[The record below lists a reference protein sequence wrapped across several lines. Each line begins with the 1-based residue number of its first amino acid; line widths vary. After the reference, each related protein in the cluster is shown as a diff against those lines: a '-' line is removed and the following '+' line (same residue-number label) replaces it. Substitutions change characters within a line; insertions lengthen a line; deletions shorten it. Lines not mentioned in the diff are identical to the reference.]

1 MSLFS
6 KLKDYNLELDEVLDN
21 KYFSS
26 NIKNLLLNMIYKI
39 EINYKDFIEVKRCV
53 KTKEEFLNEIIET
66 VRLHCDNIQI
76 AKPDSDQAKMLIKN
90 NVLAV
95 TNEKERS
102 ILSYQTD
109 IALLYAISDISPKYY
124 YISQDFLL
132 GRSIQNVLVDG
143 FNTNNIE
150 ILRDFNGWSWDITND
165 LKYNYLN
172 NLIYQNLLMI
182 LGDKFLTEWRNYN
195 FIDRD
200 FLIEAKKYIKYF
212 TGNDKYL
219 KSLYILVYL
228 SLSGKE
234 KELIDKQLVEY
245 NKTLRKMEDKI
256 KFIDDSK
263 SKKIKLTKRLEKID
277 IALHD
282 KKVLEK
288 NFEKSNSKLEKDKK
302 IKTVGSYR
310 NKLKKEREKI
320 LNQINEISIILK
332 PSNFISKK
340 QMMKEAVEL
349 YSCDNSLEQAIIN
362 SQNEFLNFLEKKI
375 NKMKT
380 RDEIIDVI
388 YELRYYQKI
397 RITDEVLI
405 EDIEEID
412 NHIDKLFKKAITKLC
427 ELGAIKIISMD
438 INLNY
443 EIIKYALNTTIINL
457 EQIRLLFDIDD
468 DGLVIRVYDKDNFEK
483 QGRKQVT
490 IGKKEKL
497 LEVPLKRRIKLFS

>member
-39 EINYKDFIEVKRCV
+39 DINYKDFNEVKRCV
-53 KTKEEFLNEIIET
+53 KSKEEFLNELIET
-66 VRLHCDNIQI
+66 VRLYCDNIQI

-90 NVLAV
+90 DVLAV
-95 TNEKERS
+95 TNERERS

-109 IALLYAISDISPKYY
+109 IAILYAISDISPKYY

-132 GRSIQNVLVDG
+132 GRSLQNVLVDG
-143 FNTNNIE
+143 FNINNIE
-150 ILRDFNGWSWDITND
+150 VLRDFNGWSWDITND
-165 LKYNYLN
+165 LKYNYIN

-182 LGDKFLTEWRNYN
+182 LGDKFLTEWRTYN
-195 FIDRD
+195 FTDRD
-200 FLIEAKKYIKYF
+200 FLFETKKYIKYF
-212 TGNDKYL
+212 TNNDKYL
-219 KSLYILVYL
+219 KSLYMLVYL
-228 SLSGKE
+228 SLPGKE
-234 KELIDKQLVEY
+234 KELIDKKLVEY
-245 NKTLRKMEDKI
+245 NKILRKMDDKI
-256 KFIDDSK
+256 KFIEDSK
-263 SKKIKLTKRLEKID
+263 NKKIKLTKKLEKID

-282 KKVLEK
+282 KKTLEK
-288 NFEKSNSKLEKDKK
+288 KFKKSNAKLENEKK
-302 IKTVGSYR
+302 IKNLASY
-310 NKLKKEREKI
+310 KKMVIKEREKI
-320 LNQINEISIILK
+320 LNQINEISFILK
-332 PSNFISKK
+332 PSNFISQK
-340 QMMKEAVEL
+340 QMMNDVIEL
-349 YSCDNSLEQAIIN
+349 CSCNKNLEKAIID
-362 SQNEFLNFLEKKI
+362 SQNEFLFFLEKKL

-380 RDEIIDVI
+380 RDEIIDII

-397 RITDEVLI
+397 RITDDVLI

-427 ELGAIKIISMD
+427 EIGAIRIISMD

-443 EIIKYALNTTIINL
+443 EIIKYALNTTIISL
-457 EQIRLLFDIDD
+457 EQIRLSFDIDD
-468 DGLVIRVYDKDNFEK
+468 NGLVIRVYDKDNFEK

-490 IGKKEKL
+490 MGKKKKI